1 MIRSALALACL
12 LTTLPAMIL
21 PAQAGDPLVVLPSD
35 FSLGT
40 PESRQRL
47 ILQEVERGEV
57 GRQVTDAIEWSSS
70 EPGVATVV
78 GGIVSPAKDGEATIT
93 ARAGGR
99 SATAKV
105 KVSGLARPFGWGFRD
120 HVEPVLAK
128 QGCNSGAC
136 HGALAGKGGFRL
148 SLQGYDPVSDYSAIV
163 KQDRGRRVELGDPG
177 RSLLL
182 AKPSG
187 AIAHKG
193 GVRFSTDSLEYRIL
207 SGWIAAGAAR
217 PGAAGARVER
227 LEVSPERSLQRVGQG
242 QQILV
247 RAHYSDGRAEDVTRW
262 VKWSSADESVCRVD
276 DQGKAQVIGPGE
288 GSIVAWYASKLA
300 IARITVPYEVG
311 VPGGSGEVVDRRKPR
326 NFIDEQVDKQ
336 LARLNLPPSPDCG
349 DPEFLRRAFVDTI
362 GRLPSVDETRAFL
375 ADPSATKR
383 DALIDRLLATPEFV
397 DYWTYKWSDLLM
409 LNGTRLRPQA
419 LKAYYQW
426 VRKRVA
432 DGVPW
437 DRLVREIVT
446 ATGESLENGATNFY
460 ALSQSPEDMTE
471 NVSQAFLGLSIG
483 CAKCHNHPLEKWT
496 NDQYYGMA
504 SLFARVRAKGWGG
517 EGRQGDGVRTL
528 YVAESGELVQPRTG
542 KPQRPTPLD
551 GQPLDFDDPADRRSS
566 LAKWLTAPENP
577 YFARSIANRVWAN
590 FFGVGLVE
598 KVDDMRVSN
607 PASDE
612 ALLAASAGFVVENKF
627 DLKALMKAIL
637 RSNAYQRSSRPLPG
651 NRSDRRFYSR
661 YYPRRMMA
669 EVLHDAI
676 VQVTEVPTRFDSI
689 GFPGNDHEKTDFY
702 PLGTRA
708 VQLYDA
714 AVESYFLQ
722 AFGRNARRI
731 VCECERSDEP
741 TMVQVLN
748 LSNGSTLN
756 EKLRAPGNR
765 LQKLLKLRREGMS
778 GAAMVD
784 EFYLACLSRY
794 PTENERSSLLA
805 LLPAPG
811 EKSEAE
817 VVEDIAWGLMSS
829 REFLFN
835 H

>member
-1 MIRSALALACL
+1 MTRPAFFLLFFLA
-12 LTTLPAMIL
+12 TTAD
-21 PAQAGDPLVVLPSD
+21 AQIVVLPTDSL
-35 FSLGT
+35 LGT
-40 PESRQRL
+40 PESRRRL
-47 ILQEVERGEV
+47 IVQEIEHGEV
-57 GRQVTDAIEWSSS
+57 GRQVVEAIEWSSS
-70 EPGVATVV
+70 DPEIASVVAGVVT
-78 GGIVSPAKDGEATIT
+78 PLRDGQATISAKVGDRT
-93 ARAGGR
+93 
-99 SATAKV
+99 ATAKV
-105 KVSGLARPFGWGFRD
+105 KVSGISQGFAWSFRN

-148 SLQGYDPVSDYSAIV
+148 SLRGYDPDSDYFSIV

-177 RSLLL
+177 RSLFL

-193 GVRFSTDSLEYRIL
+193 GVRFSTESLDYRIL
-207 SGWIAAGAAR
+207 SAWVAAGATR
-217 PGAAGARVER
+217 PSRDEAHVER
-227 LEVSPERSLQRVGQG
+227 LELLPDRTLQHVGQA

-247 RAHYSDGRAEDVTRW
+247 KAHYSDGRSEDVTRW
-262 VKWSSADESVCRVD
+262 AKWSSADESVCRVD
-276 DQGKAQVIGPGE
+276 ENGKAQVIGPGE
-288 GSIVAWYASKLA
+288 GSIVAWFASKLA
-300 IARITVPYEVG
+300 IARITVPYD
-311 VPGGSGEVVDRRKPR
+311 SGAAAEIGDRRKPR
-326 NFIDEQVDKQ
+326 NFIDEQIDNQ
-336 LARLNLPPSPDCG
+336 LARLNLPASPDCS
-349 DPEFLRRAFVDTI
+349 DSEFLRRAFVDTI
-362 GRLPSVDETRAFL
+362 GRLPSPDETRTFF
-375 ADPSATKR
+375 ADSSPTKR
-383 DALIDRLLATPEFV
+383 DALVDRLLSTPEFV
-397 DYWTYKWSDLLM
+397 DYWTYRWSDLLM

-419 LKAYYQW
+419 LKSYYQW

-437 DRLVREIVT
+437 DQFVREIVT
-446 ATGESLENGATNFY
+446 ATGESVENGATNFY
-460 ALSQSPEDMTE
+460 ALSQSPEEMSE
-471 NVSQAFLGLSIG
+471 NVSQAFLGLSIA

-517 EGRQGDGVRTL
+517 EGRSGDGLRTL

-551 GQPLDFDDPADRRSS
+551 GQPLDFEDPADRRAS
-566 LAKWLTAPENP
+566 LAKWLTAPKNP
-577 YFARSIANRVWAN
+577 YFSRSIANRVWAN
-590 FFGVGLVE
+590 FFGIGLVE

-607 PASDE
+607 PASNE
-612 ALLAASAGFVVENKF
+612 ALLSATAAFVVENKF

-637 RSNAYQRSSRPLPG
+637 RSNAYQRSSRPLHG
-651 NRSDRRFYSR
+651 NRADHRFYSR
-661 YYPRRMMA
+661 YYPKRIMA

-689 GFPGNDHEKTDFY
+689 GFPGNDREKTDFY

-708 VQLYDA
+708 VQLYDS
-714 AVESYFLQ
+714 AVENYFLQ
-722 AFGRNARRI
+722 AFGRNPRRI

-741 TMVQVLN
+741 TMVQVLH

-756 EKLRAPGNR
+756 DKLKAQGSR
-765 LQKLLKLRREGMS
+765 LEKLLKLRREGMS

-784 EFYLACLSRY
+784 EIYLACLSRY
-794 PTENERSSLLA
+794 PTKVERNALLA
-805 LLPAPG
+805 LLPEPG
-811 EKSEAE
+811 DKAEAE
-817 VVEDIAWGLMSS
+817 MVEDMFWGLMSS